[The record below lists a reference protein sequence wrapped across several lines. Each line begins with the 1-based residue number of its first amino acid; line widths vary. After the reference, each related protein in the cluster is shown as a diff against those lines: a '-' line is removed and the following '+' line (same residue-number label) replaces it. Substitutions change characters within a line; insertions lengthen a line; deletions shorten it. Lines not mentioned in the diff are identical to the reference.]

1 MRRLLRIAILLLV
14 LLAVAGHVF
23 HAYWPRERAAAP
35 EPGGLPA
42 RLLSA
47 DAHDACVW
55 VPYPHQ
61 NLGALAGTVEDGSAW
76 LASAARV
83 AGVPPPVLPSFGP
96 FAVPPSR
103 EVTACSDLDGERF
116 VLAARVYPAVG
127 VVARLAGRLTGNPW
141 LEGGEIRET
150 EGKTDEVVER
160 TLRVA
165 WRDGVWMVTS
175 GEPPAIA
182 PGVPAVPSS
191 RPLLG
196 IVRLRQEVS
205 DFPEG
210 NYLLQRRERDLELSL
225 AGGAPAPERPD
236 FGGQP
241 LPVLLAVAG
250 PSWPAASARPL
261 PPAAF
266 ALFDIADG
274 GIQAGPLGKLPGAAV
289 FHPRGREGERWALP
303 AQGIAGLLTEGLPR
317 GNAAGWR
324 IVALDAGSLARAR
337 DLAPGISSL
346 TPPEG
351 DGSDGRLVAGVWLDP
366 KPALRLVAQ
375 TRKVLEKIPLV
386 DREQVRLWRDW
397 ERILHPVAGC
407 EEISLVATQS
417 PPSFGLRLHGCN

>member
-1 MRRLLRIAILLLV
+1 MRRLLRIAIVLIV

-23 HAYWPRERAAAP
+23 RAYGPRERAGAP
-35 EPGGLPA
+35 DPGGWPA
-42 RLLSA
+42 RLLAA
-47 DAHDACVW
+47 DAYDACVW
-55 VPYPHQ
+55 LPYPHQ

-103 EVTACSDLDGERF
+103 EVAACSDLDGERF
-116 VLAARVYPAVG
+116 VLAARVYPAVAA
-127 VVARLAGRLTGNPW
+127 VARLAGRLAGNPW

-165 WRDGVWMVTS
+165 WRDGVWTVSS
-175 GEPPAIA
+175 GGPPPAA
-182 PGVPAVPSS
+182 PPPPAALPA

-196 IVRLRQEVS
+196 IVRLRQEVTELPAG
-205 DFPEG
+205 D
-210 NYLLQRRERDLELSL
+210 YLLERREGDLELGL
-225 AGGAPAPERPD
+225 AGAGPAPERPD
-236 FGGQP
+236 FGGRS

-250 PSWPAASARPL
+250 PSWPAASPRPL

-266 ALFDIADG
+266 VLFDAAEAG
-274 GIQAGPLGKLPGAAV
+274 LQAGPLGKLPGAAV
-289 FHPRGREGERWALP
+289 FHPRGRERERWALP
-303 AQGIAGLLTEGLPR
+303 AQGLAGMLTEGLPR
-317 GNAAGWR
+317 GNEAGWR

-351 DGSDGRLVAGVWLDP
+351 DLSEGRLVLGVWLDP
-366 KPALRLVAQ
+366 EPALRLVAQ

-386 DREQVRLWRDW
+386 DPEQVRLWRDW
-397 ERILHPVAGC
+397 ERILQPVAGC
-407 EEISLVATQS
+407 DEISLAGTRS
-417 PPSFGLRLHGCN
+417 PPSFALRLHGCD